1 MSKKCKRSVNHCQTL
16 QKFKFFTILMSTK
29 KIYVYCTILA
39 IFLFGYFFSASDT
52 APDEFSQHTKIAL
65 RAVGHHLLLADN
77 DSTTV
82 VLPIIELSKYNYL
95 LSFEHEFSFL
105 PNDLVRI
112 VKERF
117 NKAKLP
123 DYYRVSVIQKS
134 DDEVAYSY
142 EISADEEKTI
152 IPCSGRRFLK
162 NQYAIEVLF
171 LDKRTSYV
179 YTQGFLYLLLLLLV
193 LFMFELIKRKKTTPA
208 KLQKPHENYMQIGS
222 LKFYPEENKL
232 VKEEQEIRLSK
243 KECELLSIFISKPN
257 EIIKRDELIKR
268 VWEDNG
274 VIVGRSLD
282 TFISKLRKKLKIDGS
297 IKLTNIHG
305 VGYKLEV

>member
-1 MSKKCKRSVNHCQTL
+1 MN
-16 QKFKFFTILMSTK
+16 TK
-29 KIYVYCTILA
+29 KIYIYCTLLA
-39 IFLFGYFFSASDT
+39 ILLFGYFYSTLDT
-52 APDEFSQHTKIAL
+52 TPKEFSQHTKVAL
-65 RAVGHHLLLADN
+65 RAVGHQLLLADN
-77 DSTTV
+77 DSSTV
-82 VLPIIELSKYNYL
+82 VLPIVELSKYNYL

-105 PNDLVRI
+105 PNDLVKI

-123 DYYRVSVIQKS
+123 DYYRVSVIQKN

-152 IPCSGRRFLK
+152 IPCSGRRFIK
-162 NQYAIEVLF
+162 NKYEIEVQF
-171 LDKRTSYV
+171 LDKTTPFV
-179 YTQGFLYLLLLLLV
+179 YSQGFLYLFFLLLT
-193 LFMFELIKRKKTTPA
+193 LFLYELIKRKNTKPVN
-208 KLQKPHENYMQIGS
+208 LQKSHTNYMLIGS

-232 VKEEQEIRLSK
+232 VKEEHEIGLSK

-282 TFISKLRKKLKIDGS
+282 TFISKLRKKLKVDDT
-297 IKLTNIHG
+297 IKLTNVHG
-305 VGYKLEV
+305 VGYKLEI